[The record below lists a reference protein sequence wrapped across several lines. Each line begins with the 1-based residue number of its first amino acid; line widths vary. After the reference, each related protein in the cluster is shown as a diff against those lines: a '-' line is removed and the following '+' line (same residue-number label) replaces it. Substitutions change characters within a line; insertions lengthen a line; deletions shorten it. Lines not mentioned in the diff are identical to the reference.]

1 MITMKTFEQVSEK
14 AVQIADNDPTA
25 RVAVFDIRVRQK
37 AICIEPV
44 RRGLFK
50 HTTLQY
56 VSESGGVVRFYDAG
70 NGVWDAVAGSTF
82 THVFCSEF
90 VSEQD
95 KRLIASRIRYKEKPS
110 PEPAGFYDF
119 NGVVTRTDI
128 W

>member
-1 MITMKTFEQVSEK
+1 MKTFEQVSEK
-14 AVQIADNDPTA
+14 AIQIADNDPTA
-25 RVAVFDIRVRQK
+25 RVAVFDLRVRQK
-37 AICIEPV
+37 AICIELV

-56 VSESGGVVRFYDAG
+56 VSESGGVVKFYDAG
-70 NGVWDAVAGSTF
+70 NDVWPNVAGSLF

-95 KRLIASRIRYKEKPS
+95 KKLIASRIRYKQQPS
-110 PEPAGFYDF
+110 PEPAGLYDF
-119 NGVVTRTDI
+119 NGIVTRTAA